1 MSKGRSFPVG
11 LRAIA
16 VLSALLALAWYAPT
30 ASANPP
36 TSQQDVQNAKSQYEN
51 AVARVRAI
59 QSEIAVIQARLQKA
73 TAQVEKQQQ
82 LLEQITAELLQ
93 TRARITETQERYDK
107 ILAQLNERAV
117 QAFISGPASNLDW
130 ILGATSLVDLSD
142 RVEFVDAVSQSDA
155 DLAAQVEYLHQQ
167 LLFDEA
173 RLETLQAERREKLA
187 QAKAIQDQIIA
198 DLQRVQDLQ
207 VQATQIAEQYF
218 QRYRSVKKDRAEDLR
233 ALAQQAQAGSHHD
246 TVPLPE
252 RYQHI
257 LKVCPVRGTS
267 YYSDGFGAPRY
278 GGGYHLHAGVDLVTA
293 RGTPIV
299 APFDGV
305 ARTSYNTLGGNAVY
319 VTGRDGYVYNAHL
332 DSYSSKS
339 NGPVNTG
346 DVIGYVGD
354 TGDAIGTPHDH
365 FEFHPFF
372 PVPPDWPVSYY
383 GYRVIGSGSTPA
395 LNPYPLLVY
404 ACG

>member
-1 MSKGRSFPVG
+1 MQKDRSFPVG
-11 LRAIA
+11 LRAVA
-16 VLSALLALAWYAPT
+16 ALSALLALVWYAPT
-30 ASANPP
+30 AGANPP
-36 TSQQDVQNAKSQYEN
+36 TSQQDVQNAKTHYEN
-51 AVARVRAI
+51 AIAQVNAIRA
-59 QSEIAVIQARLQKA
+59 EIDVIQARLQRA
-73 TAQVEKQQQ
+73 TQAVEKQQQ

-93 TRARITETQERYDK
+93 TRARIAETQERYDK
-107 ILAQLNERAV
+107 ILAQLNQRAV
-117 QAFISGPASNLDW
+117 EAFISGPASDLDW

-155 DLAAQVEYLHQQ
+155 DLAAQVDYLHQQ

-173 RLETLQAERREKLA
+173 RLEDLQAQRREKLA
-187 QAKAIQDQIIA
+187 EAKKIQDQILV
-198 DLQRVQDLQ
+198 DLHRVQDLQ
-207 VQATQIAEQYF
+207 AQATQIAEQYF
-218 QRYRSVKKDRAEDLR
+218 QQFRSVKKAW
-233 ALAQQAQAGSHHD
+233 AQQVQAAQQAAQSGSHHD
-246 TVPLPE
+246 VVPLPP

-257 LKVCPVRGTS
+257 LKVCPVKGTV
-267 YYSDGFGAPRY
+267 YFGDGFGAPRY
-278 GGGYHLHAGVDLVTA
+278 TGHYHLHAGVDMLTA

-319 VTGRDGYVYNAHL
+319 VTGQDGYVYNAHL

-339 NGPVNTG
+339 NGPVKTG

-383 GYRVIGSGSTPA
+383 GYRLIGTA

>member
-1 MSKGRSFPVG
+1 MSKSNRSFPVG
-11 LRAIA
+11 LRAVA
-16 VLSALLALAWYAPT
+16 ALSALLALAWYAP
-30 ASANPP
+30 AAGANPP
-36 TSQQDVQNAKSQYEN
+36 TSQQDVQHAKDSYQS
-51 AVARVRAI
+51 ALARVQAI
-59 QSEIAVIQARLQKA
+59 RTQVQAIQARLQVA
-73 TAQVEKQQQ
+73 TTKVEQQEQ
-82 LLEQITAELLQ
+82 LLEQITAELLE
-93 TRARITETQERYDK
+93 TRARITDAQDRYDA
-107 ILAQLNERAV
+107 ILGQLNERAV

-130 ILGATSLVDLSD
+130 ILGASTLGDLSD

-155 DLAAQVEYLHQQ
+155 DLASQVEYLHQQ

-173 RLETLQAERREKLA
+173 RLEDLQAQRRDKLA
-187 QAKAIQDQIIA
+187 QAKKIQDQIIA
-198 DLQRVQDLQ
+198 DLQLQ
-207 VQATQIAEQYF
+207 ENLQAQAAQLAEQFF
-218 QRYRSVKKDRAEDLR
+218 QRFRSVKKQWAQQVQ
-233 ALAQQAQAGSHHD
+233 AAAQQAAQSGSHHD
-246 TVPLPE
+246 PVPLPE
-252 RYQHI
+252 RYRHI
-257 LKVCPVRGTS
+257 LKTCPVRGTV
-267 YYSDGFGAPRY
+267 YFGDGFGAPRY
-278 GGGYHLHAGVDLVTA
+278 TGHYHLHAGVDMVTA

-319 VTGRDGYVYNAHL
+319 VTGQDGYVYNAHL

-339 NGPVNTG
+339 NGPVKTG

-383 GYRVIGSGSTPA
+383 GYRVIGTA
-395 LNPYPLLVY
+395 LNPYPLLVA